1 MTDSS
6 LLKVGL
12 LTISDRAY
20 RGEYEDQ
27 SGFAMKKWLQIA
39 LLGEFEILQKIL
51 PDEQKKIEQTLS
63 FWADEEK
70 CNLILTSGGRDITPE
85 ATLAVADRMS
95 GFGEKMR
102 TATRLN

>member
-70 CNLILTSGGRDITPE
+70 CNLILTSGGTGPAPRDITPE
-85 ATLAVADRMS
+85 ATLAVADKVMVS
-95 GFGEKMR
+95 DG
-102 TATRLN
+102 